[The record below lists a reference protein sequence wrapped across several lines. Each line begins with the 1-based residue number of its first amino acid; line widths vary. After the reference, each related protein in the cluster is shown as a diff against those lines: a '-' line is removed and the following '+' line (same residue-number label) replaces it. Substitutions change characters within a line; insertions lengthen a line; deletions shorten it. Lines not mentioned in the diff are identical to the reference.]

1 MVINIIDGP
10 GFFERGTQDDPL
22 RDNAMIFET
31 IQECVKREITKLH
44 IFCFCIAVSNG
55 IITEDIKTIELF
67 KEYFGGQIDSNSCLL
82 VTTSENLNEERR
94 AKIKQDIWEDTKFSC
109 YKHFFKQG
117 IYFTGAIE
125 LSMIEDEHRTLITN
139 IDSRRKSILDRINRT
154 FAEREHNQIAS
165 HCVKRDI
172 NILLLGPTNSGK
184 TTLQNVLG
192 DPRHQP
198 AAFSFKYAQP
208 KEPNLTEYKLTRFT
222 LRIIEIPGCMLK
234 YENDLWEINI
244 RCYEMFKITDFHA
257 VFFCI
262 SMSHGIS
269 TNEINLFSRVTDHLF
284 GHCRANHL
292 CLVITRCESMS
303 ANSRNRVLE
312 EIKNDINLE
321 DVRLKVGKRIY
332 FTGALDP
339 DHLSEANEEPLLKQ
353 FDTVYEYRKIL
364 LDLIDEKSKG
374 EQFSIPKPSPTSP
387 TPAIL
392 PETKP
397 TEKRSR

>member
-139 IDSRRKSILDRINRT
+139 S
-154 FAEREHNQIAS
+154 FQ
-165 HCVKRDI
+165 
-172 NILLLGPTNSGK
+172 
-184 TTLQNVLG
+184 
-192 DPRHQP
+192 HQ
-198 AAFSFKYAQP
+198 
-208 KEPNLTEYKLTRFT
+208 
-222 LRIIEIPGCMLK
+222 
-234 YENDLWEINI
+234 
-244 RCYEMFKITDFHA
+244 
-257 VFFCI
+257 
-262 SMSHGIS
+262 
-269 TNEINLFSRVTDHLF
+269 
-284 GHCRANHL
+284 
-292 CLVITRCESMS
+292 
-303 ANSRNRVLE
+303 
-312 EIKNDINLE
+312 
-321 DVRLKVGKRIY
+321 
-332 FTGALDP
+332 
-339 DHLSEANEEPLLKQ
+339 
-353 FDTVYEYRKIL
+353 
-364 LDLIDEKSKG
+364 
-374 EQFSIPKPSPTSP
+374 
-387 TPAIL
+387 
-392 PETKP
+392 
-397 TEKRSR
+397 

>member
-1 MVINIIDGP
+1 
-10 GFFERGTQDDPL
+10 
-22 RDNAMIFET
+22 
-31 IQECVKREITKLH
+31 
-44 IFCFCIAVSNG
+44 
-55 IITEDIKTIELF
+55 
-67 KEYFGGQIDSNSCLL
+67 
-82 VTTSENLNEERR
+82 
-94 AKIKQDIWEDTKFSC
+94 
-109 YKHFFKQG
+109 
-117 IYFTGAIE
+117 
-125 LSMIEDEHRTLITN
+125 
-139 IDSRRKSILDRINRT
+139 
-154 FAEREHNQIAS
+154 
-165 HCVKRDI
+165 